1 MVKVSVFYPNK
12 PGSRFDVEYYLNTH
26 MPMAERLLG
35 PAIKAIT
42 VEIGRSGEQPGEQPP
57 FAAVCGFTCETVEDF
72 VQAFTPVAGQLQGD
86 IPAYTDITPVIQIS
100 DIRIG

>member
-1 MVKVSVFYPNK
+1 MVKVSVFYPNE

-26 MPMAERLLG
+26 MPMAARLLG

-42 VEIGRSGEQPGEQPP
+42 VEIGRSGEQPGSLPP
-57 FAAVCGFTCETVEDF
+57 FAAVCGFVTDTEDDF
-72 VQAFTPVAGQLQGD
+72 MQAFLPVADQLQGD
-86 IPAYTDITPVIQIS
+86 IPRYTDIEPVIQVS